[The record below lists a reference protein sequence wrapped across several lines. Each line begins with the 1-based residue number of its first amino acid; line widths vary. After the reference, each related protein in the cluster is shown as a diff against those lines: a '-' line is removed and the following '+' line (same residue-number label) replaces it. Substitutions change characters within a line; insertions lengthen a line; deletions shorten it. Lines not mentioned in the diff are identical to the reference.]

1 MHWYSSG
8 FLLTALLM
16 DWMLRDDLKMQL
28 LGVDG
33 GMSIGKGTCGGNMC
47 VSVEATFFT
56 EIKVCNFITEVNS

>member
-47 VSVEATFFT
+47 VSVEATFLL
-56 EIKVCNFITEVNS
+56 K

>member
-28 LGVDG
+28 LGLMVG
-33 GMSIGKGTCGGNMC
+33 CPLVKGPVVVIC
-47 VSVEATFFT
+47 V
-56 EIKVCNFITEVNS
+56 